1 MAVVRWSIE
10 IVIFWEIK
18 RRVGIECDARLEESL
33 TGNGLQV
40 KFVATGGIVRRR
52 IGDAVLVLD
61 ADAEAVVAVRVQIA
75 DVAATAPDSRTDL
88 LPVAV
93 WAFAHFHVVSDGDAR
108 ADGDRWLPRQSQVPL
123 VDHVDDGAVRQS
135 QRSSPIGGTC
145 RIRRTD
151 RRRASWA
158 GCPACRSTNRS
169 SKWLRRSVVSCPPL
183 PAAPRNAPHLPS
195 EKLIIIQ
202 FDCKETLIDTKLPFE
217 LVRMQV

>member
-108 ADGDRWLPRQSQVPL
+108 ADGDRRLPRQSQVPL
-123 VDHVDDGAVRQS
+123 VDQVDDGTVGQR
-135 QRSSPIGGTC
+135 QRSSRLTELVEIGVLIADGLLGPAVQ
-145 RIRRTD
+145 RVVAQIG
-151 RRRASWA
+151 RASGFA
-158 GCPACRSTNRS
+158 VPLSLVHHFQ
-169 SKWLRRSVVSCPPL
+169 LRLATLLTCHR
-183 PAAPRNAPHLPS
+183 RN
-195 EKLIIIQ
+195 
-202 FDCKETLIDTKLPFE
+202 
-217 LVRMQV
+217 